1 MIINRSLVY
10 KRANF
15 KINCDNLNKTE
26 IANTIIKKYESKNNK
41 Y

>member
-1 MIINRSLVY
+1 MITNRSLVY
-10 KRANF
+10 KHANF
-15 KINCDNLNKTE
+15 KINCDDLNKIQ